1 MILCSLDR
9 WLKYRSLSREKS
21 LGLSTNRRL
30 NRWSL
35 KILVNLEVSLKDL
48 EDSLGL
54 AEPQGVVA
62 ALEAELELILS
73 TQIQSNHQVVVQL
86 MGHLLRVH

>member
-1 MILCSLDR
+1 LILCSLDR
-9 WLKYRSLSREKS
+9 WLKYQSLSREKS

-35 KILVNLEVSLKDL
+35 KILVNLEVSLVGL

-54 AEPQGVVA
+54 VGPQGVVA

-73 TQIQSNHQVVVQL
+73 TQFQSNHQVVVQL
-86 MGHLLRVH
+86 VDHLLRVH